1 MVEAFGACGFGQALS
16 FSELSEEER
25 EELRARG
32 CYCGV
37 ALERASARI
46 HRETRTNGRLG

>member
-16 FSELSEEER
+16 FSELSEQER

-32 CYCGV
+32 YCGI